1 MRGFWFA
8 VIGLLI
14 AVSAAGCAETG
25 GTSDNDK
32 RGVFYGGAI
41 AGGARP

>member
-14 AVSAAGCAETG
+14 AVSGAGCADIG
-25 GTSDNDK
+25 STSDKDQ
-32 RGVFYGGAI
+32 RGVFYGGAT
-41 AGGARP
+41 AGGARL